1 MMFASR
7 NSRVGFAVSIPP
19 SGTSRREAGGGR
31 RGLVEEEAEPFS
43 EAGSA
48 MGSEKLQ
55 NSLEKV
61 MAIRVGHV
69 WGFLVGWV
77 WLHPKTRPH
86 WPSLCHHSRRTP
98 LRGRFA
104 RLARLPHSAAP
115 GGECGARTKHFYRT
129 RFTPPRRLPGRF
141 LLHCLRPPVAEKRA
155 GRPRSG
161 IRSPAH

>member
-1 MMFASR
+1 MINPDSGSDPLLFPAIPLAAALDDVCFEKLLGR
-7 NSRVGFAVSIPP
+7 FCRVNHAF
-19 SGTSRREAGGGR
+19 RHLKAGGRR

-61 MAIRVGHV
+61 MAIRVGPV
-69 WGFLVGWV
+69 RGLLVGWV
-77 WLHPKTRPH
+77 WLHPNTRPH
-86 WPSLCHHSRRTP
+86 RPSLRHHSRRTP

-115 GGECGARTKHFYRT
+115 GGECGARTKHVYRT
-129 RFTPPRRLPGRF
+129 RFTPP
-141 LLHCLRPPVAEKRA
+141 ET
-155 GRPRSG
+155 SG
-161 IRSPAH
+161 